1 MKDYIII
8 ENPKMMTR
16 EEIITAYTGKW
27 VYIVNTDIDE
37 HGTLIEGIPVVLGE
51 YQFAGVE
58 DGIYEQF
65 DRDEYGRDLSYTLL
79 PTGYV
84 VSSVFG
90 MEFQ

>member
-1 MKDYIII
+1 VKDYQII

-16 EEIITAYTGKW
+16 EEIIAAYTGKW
-27 VYIVNTDIDE
+27 VYVVKADIDE
-37 HGTLIEGIPVVLGE
+37 HGALIEGMPVVLGE